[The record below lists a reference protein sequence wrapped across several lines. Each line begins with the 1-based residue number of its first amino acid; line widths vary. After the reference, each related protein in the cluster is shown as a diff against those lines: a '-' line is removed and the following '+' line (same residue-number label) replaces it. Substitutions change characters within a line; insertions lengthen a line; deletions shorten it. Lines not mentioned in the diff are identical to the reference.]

1 MSPEY
6 FVIPLIMGQASG
18 IIEAMKT
25 GIIFLDF
32 SILLFFL
39 FLFYTSDANYIFK
52 YITQW
57 NENKKNTI
65 VIKSEL
71 RTRSIRFRAIMYF
84 LAKHNETI
92 YRLRE
97 DADFDWD
104 DMEKRSEYLVDQV
117 KEFKLTEHIHGKI
130 KNEEKE
136 KSRNID
142 SNNMVVVEYN
152 TLIIFSYKHSLSYLQ
167 KWIDEKVKE
176 YKEYLK
182 HISNEK
188 QLFINVVSESTETN
202 KNNTKKKNNGLTIDS
217 VEWDSSIRFE
227 NSYFQDMDTII
238 KKIDFFLNNKEWY
251 LKKGIP
257 YNLGILLHGEPGC
270 GKTRFIKQLMNHT
283 GRHGI
288 DIKLNDAMD
297 FTKLQNIIYKEELDD
312 THIIPQ
318 NQRILIFEDIDAL
331 GDVVKDRDLK
341 KACTGTGTGTG
352 SDTSSVSSLNDTNF
366 VNIEKGKE
374 NDMLNQFLKMTN
386 STSSV
391 SQTKYNNNLSYLLNM
406 LDGIHECS
414 GRILIMTTNKLDVLD
429 KALIRPGRIDIK
441 INFKKCTCYDISKMI
456 EKFWNIVMPLETILP
471 EIEGKYSSAEIINMF
486 RSTDDFE
493 CIRSE
498 FCIM

>member
-39 FLFYTSDANYIFK
+39 FLFYTSDSNYIFK
-52 YITQW
+52 YIKQW
-57 NENKKNTI
+57 NENKKSTI

-71 RTRSIRFRAIMYF
+71 RTRSIRFRAIMHF

-97 DADFDWD
+97 DTDFDWD
-104 DMEKRSEYLVDQV
+104 DIEKRSEYLVDQI

-152 TLIIFSYKHSLSYLQ
+152 TLIIFSYKHNLSYLQ
-167 KWIDEKVKE
+167 KWIDVQVKE

-182 HISNEK
+182 QISNEK
-188 QLFINVVSESTETN
+188 QLFINVASDSTNETTKGKNKN
-202 KNNTKKKNNGLTIDS
+202 KNNHGMTIDS
-217 VEWDSSIRFE
+217 VEWDSSITFE
-227 NSYFQDMDTII
+227 NSYFHNMESII

-257 YNLGILLHGEPGC
+257 YNLGILLYGEPGC

-297 FTKLQNIIYKEELDD
+297 FTNLQHIIYKEELDD

-331 GDVVKDRDLK
+331 GEVVKDRDLK
-341 KACTGTGTGTG
+341 KVE
-352 SDTSSVSSLNDTNF
+352 SDTSSVESLSDTNYLNF
-366 VNIEKGKE
+366 ESNINKNRKE
-374 NDMLNQFLKMTN
+374 NDMLNF
-386 STSSV
+386 
-391 SQTKYNNNLSYLLNM
+391 
-406 LDGIHECS
+406 
-414 GRILIMTTNKLDVLD
+414 
-429 KALIRPGRIDIK
+429 
-441 INFKKCTCYDISKMI
+441 
-456 EKFWNIVMPLETILP
+456 
-471 EIEGKYSSAEIINMF
+471 
-486 RSTDDFE
+486 
-493 CIRSE
+493 
-498 FCIM
+498 

>member
-39 FLFYTSDANYIFK
+39 FLFYTSDADYILKYFK
-52 YITQW
+52 QW
-57 NENKKNTI
+57 NEYKKNTI

-71 RTRSIRFRAIMYF
+71 RMRSIRFRAIMHF
-84 LAKHNETI
+84 LAKYNETI

-97 DADFDWD
+97 DTDFDWD
-104 DMEKRSEYLVDQV
+104 DMEKRSEYLVDQI
-117 KEFKLTEHIHGKI
+117 KDFKLTDHIYGKI

-136 KSRNID
+136 KSRNIE
-142 SNNMVVVEYN
+142 SNNMVIVEYN
-152 TLIIFSYKHSLSYLQ
+152 TLIIFSYKHTLSYLQ

-182 HISNEK
+182 QISNEK
-188 QLFINVVSESTETN
+188 QLFINVASESIETN
-202 KNNTKKKNNGLTIDS
+202 KKGNKNKNNNGLTIDS

-297 FTKLQNIIYKEELDD
+297 FTNLQNIIYKEELDD

-341 KACTGTGTGTG
+341 KSS
-352 SDTSSVSSLNDTNF
+352 SDTSMSSGSVSDTSLNDINY
-366 VNIEKGKE
+366 VNIEKGKD
-374 NDMLNQFLKMTN
+374 NNMLNQFLKMTN

-391 SQTKYNNNLSYLLNM
+391 SQSKYNNNLSYLLNM

-414 GRILIMTTNKLDVLD
+414 GRIIIMTTNKLDVLD

-456 EKFWNIVMPLETILP
+456 EKFWNIVIPLETILS
-471 EIEGKYSSAEIINMF
+471 EIEGKYTSADIINMF

-493 CIRSE
+493 CIRNE

>member
-1 MSPEY
+1 MNPQNQIR
-6 FVIPLIMGQASG
+6 VI
-18 IIEAMKT
+18 
-25 GIIFLDF
+25 
-32 SILLFFL
+32 
-39 FLFYTSDANYIFK
+39 
-52 YITQW
+52 
-57 NENKKNTI
+57 
-65 VIKSEL
+65 
-71 RTRSIRFRAIMYF
+71 
-84 LAKHNETI
+84 
-92 YRLRE
+92 
-97 DADFDWD
+97 
-104 DMEKRSEYLVDQV
+104 
-117 KEFKLTEHIHGKI
+117 
-130 KNEEKE
+130 
-136 KSRNID
+136 
-142 SNNMVVVEYN
+142 
-152 TLIIFSYKHSLSYLQ
+152 
-167 KWIDEKVKE
+167 
-176 YKEYLK
+176 
-182 HISNEK
+182 
-188 QLFINVVSESTETN
+188 
-202 KNNTKKKNNGLTIDS
+202 KKKNNHGLTIDS

-341 KACTGTGTGTG
+341 KSGIISG
-352 SDTSSVSSLNDTNF
+352 SDTSSVSSLNDTNY

-386 STSSV
+386 SNV
-391 SQTKYNNNLSYLLNM
+391 SQSKYNNNLSYLLNM

-471 EIEGKYSSAEIINMF
+471 EIEEKYTSADVINMF

-498 FCIM
+498 FCISS